1 MYELLC
7 MARPLA
13 ARKELAEVATRAG
26 RTVLQ
31 SGGIVADVKSYGE
44 QTLAYTIKTASGER
58 IRQVSPWFLGST
70 CNAEGFSSP
79 EDGSPSITSTDRS
92 GTTTNVQA
100 NFLEL
105 KFAASPDVLSAVERD
120 LRLDERIVR
129 WCLRRKPTM
138 PYVPKAKVPK
148 SPRAFED
155 D

>member
-1 MYELLC
+1 

-58 IRQVSPWFLGST
+58 IRQ
-70 CNAEGFSSP
+70 
-79 EDGSPSITSTDRS
+79 
-92 GTTTNVQA
+92 A

-105 KFAASPDVLSAVERD
+105 KFAAAPDVLSAVERD